1 MSIAPAEIP
10 PQAPAFPTNAMI
22 AGEWFDFAADPV
34 GDDTAIRR
42 KQRLVDGLAASL
54 GSEQLVVLA
63 GLGTSLG
70 MTRLAPDGEVTASNA
85 PTMAVLFDAVA
96 GLSGFNSAAALSPS
110 SVNAKDIESLLS
122 ACQFKLALDADA
134 DVESFLKAAEL
145 EVLRLCS
152 FVDRSAD
159 LTNHEIFLRK
169 IARRQTKLARTQIFT
184 TNYDLAFEEAAR
196 RIHFH
201 VIDGFGFGDQRSFDG
216 NTFDLDIVR
225 RRKGDAALL
234 EPNVVHLHKL
244 HGSVDWDD
252 LDGSVHRTA
261 SPKNPVLIYP
271 SQDKYQMSFRPP
283 YLESMSRFQ
292 MALRQTDITLLV
304 VGSGFNDSHIV
315 APIEA
320 AVRSN
325 IGLRLI
331 VVSPHL
337 SSSTNPTLA
346 KLIELSK
353 SGDRRAT
360 LIETTFAQFT
370 ALLPDTSPLDEREM
384 HEARTANVWAS
395 K

>member
-1 MSIAPAEIP
+1 MSIPPAEV
-10 PQAPAFPTNAMI
+10 AAHPAASPTKAMI
-22 AGEWFDFAADPV
+22 AGEWFDFDADPG

-42 KQRLVDGLAASL
+42 KQRLIDGLAASL
-54 GSEQLVVLA
+54 GSEQLAVMA

-70 MTRLAPDGEVTASNA
+70 MTSVSPNGAVTASKA
-85 PTMAVLFDAVA
+85 PTMAILFDAVA
-96 GLSGFNSAAALSPS
+96 GLAGFKSAADLSPS
-110 SVNAKDIESLLS
+110 SVKAKDIEGLLS

-145 EVLRLCS
+145 EVLKLCS
-152 FVDRSAD
+152 FVDRSTD

-169 IARRQTKLARTQIFT
+169 IARRQTKLARAQIFT
-184 TNYDLAFEEAAR
+184 TNYDVAFEEAAR

-201 VIDGFGFGDQRSFDG
+201 VIDGFGFGNQGSFDG
-216 NTFDLDIVR
+216 NTYDLDIVR
-225 RRKGDAALL
+225 RRKGEAALL

-252 LDGSVHRTA
+252 IDGSVHRSA
-261 SPKNPVLIYP
+261 SPSHPVLIYP

-292 MALRQTDITLLV
+292 IALRQTDITLLV
-304 VGSGFNDSHIV
+304 VGFGFNDSHIV

-337 SSSTNPTLA
+337 SSSKNPTLT
-346 KLIELSK
+346 KLMELSK
-353 SGDRRAT
+353 SGDRRIT

-370 ALLPDTSPLDEREM
+370 ALLPDTSPLDEREI
-384 HEARTANVWAS
+384 HEARTANVWAT